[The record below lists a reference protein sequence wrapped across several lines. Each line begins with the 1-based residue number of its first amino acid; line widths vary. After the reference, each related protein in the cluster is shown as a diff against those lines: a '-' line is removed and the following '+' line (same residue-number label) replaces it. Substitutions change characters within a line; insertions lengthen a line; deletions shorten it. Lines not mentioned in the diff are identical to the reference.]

1 MKIRKLIPVLGFLTL
16 VFAALACN
24 LPFKTSPTTF
34 NIVAT
39 LTPPPTSEFIFDESS
54 PGPTFFVEEFDNGIS
69 EDWTFTL
76 GWSVLNNI
84 LSTENA
90 DAILEIPGDWQDFS
104 LFSRLK
110 FSSEEISLHLNR
122 SEAGF
127 YSLILTRESISLVWQ
142 PVEGDQELLSSLQ
155 TAIDT
160 GWHDL
165 VLRQTNGKLEVLLDG
180 EPTLKQF
187 DLGLSPA
194 GSIALSKTGSGKW
207 EIDRIVMAPPGMGP
221 GAPTPTP
228 DLTNLSPQSAAG
240 PTIEDLM
247 VACPSPEEIAS
258 VDQDLKLDF
267 VDDITTGTYVCSA
280 ADGSVDLTLIEKN
293 LYHAI
298 LAMRWI
304 EFDEPLPWTELSLYD
319 WFVQAVNGVIVDS
332 REEFSHCCT
341 NEGMI
346 ILGLGD
352 NSFTAHTDRFLRDEV
367 GQGGFDGINGVDTLV
382 QLLAHEARHNDGE
395 GYPHTCENSND
406 KTIAEMGSFAIDYY
420 LYRWFADHTDPEFM
434 RSQVRLNDWYDLTY
448 TGEADWM
455 LNHRFCD
462 EPSYTPSP

>member
-1 MKIRKLIPVLGFLTL
+1 MKQAWKLSLFGLIIML
-16 VFAALACN
+16 VTSLACN
-24 LPFKTSPTTF
+24 LPINLGQSVPDQADLPSDSSQDLDQEASPTVKEA
-34 NIVAT
+34 IS
-39 LTPPPTSEFIFDESS
+39 TSTVSSS
-54 PGPTFFVEEFDNGIS
+54 PD
-69 EDWTFTL
+69 
-76 GWSVLNNI
+76 
-84 LSTENA
+84 STV
-90 DAILEIPGDWQDFS
+90 I
-104 LFSRLK
+104 
-110 FSSEEISLHLNR
+110 
-122 SEAGF
+122 
-127 YSLILTRESISLVWQ
+127 
-142 PVEGDQELLSSLQ
+142 
-155 TAIDT
+155 
-160 GWHDL
+160 
-165 VLRQTNGKLEVLLDG
+165 
-180 EPTLKQF
+180 
-187 DLGLSPA
+187 
-194 GSIALSKTGSGKW
+194 
-207 EIDRIVMAPPGMGP
+207 
-221 GAPTPTP
+221 PTPIG
-228 DLTNLSPQSAAG
+228 L
-240 PTIEDLM
+240 TIEDLM

-267 VDDITTGTYVCSA
+267 VNDITAGTYVCSA

-367 GQGGFDGINGVDTLV
+367 GQGGFDGVNGVDTLV

-395 GYPHTCENSND
+395 GHPHTCENSND

-434 RSQVRLNDWYDLTY
+434 RSQVRLHDWYDEQYTY
-448 TGEADWM
+448 EANWM
-455 LNHRFCD
+455 LNYRFCD